1 MKRGSAFVTGAAQGI
16 GKSIVKALSQAGFRV
31 LAFDVDQ
38 ASLSVLDEG
47 QKGVFLGDVSDP
59 ASIHAGIEAAC
70 RLAPLTL
77 CVNNAG
83 IIGRT
88 PILMSEEKEVRR
100 IMEVN
105 LLGCFWGIQ
114 SAGRKMVAQRN
125 GGHII
130 NLSSGHAVLA
140 GFDRAA
146 YAATKAGIEALTRNA
161 ALELGHEGIC
171 VNAIAPGFTLSEMS
185 KGSLVGD
192 RRKTVERRLPLGRVG
207 VPEEVAS
214 AVVALATGA
223 ISGMTGQV
231 LRIDGGWSNSDV
243 RYSDL
248 KVPE

>member
-1 MKRGSAFVTGAAQGI
+1 MSLGAAFVTGGAQGI
-16 GKSIVKALSQAGFRV
+16 GRAIVRALADAGFAV
-31 LAFDVDQ
+31 LAFDVNHNALD
-38 ASLSVLDEG
+38 SLNEG
-47 QKGVFLGDVSDP
+47 QKGICWGDVSDP
-59 ASIHAGIEAAC
+59 ASVQAGIEEAC
-70 RLAPLTL
+70 ALGPLKV

-88 PILMSEEKEVRR
+88 PLLSASEEEVRC
-100 IMEVN
+100 IIEVN

-114 SAGRKMVAQRN
+114 AAGRKMVEQGE

-130 NLSSGHAVLA
+130 SLSSGHAVLA

-146 YAATKAGIEALTRNA
+146 YAATKAGIESLTRNA
-161 ALELGHEGIC
+161 ALELGHAGIC
-171 VNAIAPGFTLSEMS
+171 VNAVAPGFTLTEMS

-192 RRKTVERRLPLGRVG
+192 RRRIVERRLPLGRVG
-207 VPEEVAS
+207 MPDEVAS

-223 ISGMTGQV
+223 LSGMTGQV

>member
-1 MKRGSAFVTGAAQGI
+1 MTRRSAFVTGAAQGI
-16 GKSIVKALSQAGFRV
+16 GRAIVRALSDAGFEV
-31 LAFDVDQ
+31 LAFDVS
-38 ASLSVLDEG
+38 APALKSLDEG
-47 QKGVFLGDVSDP
+47 QRAVFVGDVSDP
-59 ASIHAGIEAAC
+59 SSIKAGIQAAAGF
-70 RLAPLTL
+70 APLAV

-83 IIGRT
+83 IIGRLPLLNLT
-88 PILMSEEKEVRR
+88 EPEVRR
-100 IMEVN
+100 IVEVN

-114 SAGRKMVAQRN
+114 EAGRRMVSQGE

-140 GFDRAA
+140 GYDRSI

-161 ALELGHEGIC
+161 ALELGQDGIC
-171 VNAIAPGFTLSEMS
+171 VNAIAPGFTLTEMS

-207 VPEEVAS
+207 VPEEAAAAVA
-214 AVVALATGA
+214 ALATGA

>member
-1 MKRGSAFVTGAAQGI
+1 MSPGSAFVTGGAQGI
-16 GKSIVKALSQAGFRV
+16 GRAIVRSLADAGFDV

-38 ASLSVLDEG
+38 SALDALDEG
-47 QKGVFLGDVSDP
+47 QKGVFLGDVSDLG
-59 ASIHAGIEAAC
+59 SVQAGIEAAC
-70 RLAPLTL
+70 RIGPLRV

-88 PILMSEEKEVRR
+88 PLLQSPEADVRR
-100 IMEVN
+100 IIDVN

-114 SAGRKMVAQRN
+114 AAGRRMVEQGG

-130 NLSSGHAVLA
+130 SLSSGHAVLA

-146 YAATKAGIEALTRNA
+146 YAATKAGIESLTRNA
-161 ALELGHEGIC
+161 ALELGHAGIC
-171 VNAIAPGFTLSEMS
+171 VNAVAPGFTLTEMS
-185 KGSLVGD
+185 KGSLVGE
-192 RRKTVERRLPLGRVG
+192 RRQIVERRLPLGRVG

-223 ISGMTGQV
+223 LSGMTGQV

-248 KVPE
+248 KVPD

>member
-1 MKRGSAFVTGAAQGI
+1 VSRGSAFVTGGAQGI
-16 GKSIVKALSQAGFRV
+16 GRAIVRALADAGFDV
-31 LAFDVDQ
+31 LAFDLDQ
-38 ASLSVLDEG
+38 AALNALDEG
-47 QKGVFLGDVSDP
+47 QRGVFCGDVSDLG
-59 ASIHAGIEAAC
+59 SVQTGIEAAC
-70 RLAPLTL
+70 SFGPLKV

-88 PILMSEEKEVRR
+88 PFLDSPEAEVRR
-100 IMEVN
+100 IIEVN

-114 SAGRKMVAQRN
+114 AAGRKMADQGE

-130 NLSSGHAVLA
+130 SLSSGHAVLA

-146 YAATKAGIEALTRNA
+146 YAATKAGIESLTRNA
-161 ALELGHEGIC
+161 ALELGHAGIC
-171 VNAIAPGFTLSEMS
+171 VNAVAPGFTLTEMS
-185 KGSLVGD
+185 KGSLVGE
-192 RRKTVERRLPLGRVG
+192 RRRIVERRLPLGRVG

-214 AVVALATGA
+214 AVVALATGSL
-223 ISGMTGQV
+223 SGMTGQV

>member
-1 MKRGSAFVTGAAQGI
+1 MSQGSALVTGGAQGI
-16 GKSIVKALSQAGFRV
+16 GRAIVRSLAEAGFRV

-38 ASLSVLDEG
+38 AALDSLDEG
-47 QKGVFLGDVSDP
+47 QAGLFCGDVSDP
-59 ASIHAGIEAAC
+59 ASVQAGIEAAC
-70 RLAPLTL
+70 SFGPLKV

-88 PILMSEEKEVRR
+88 PLLDASEPDVRR
-100 IMEVN
+100 IVEVN
-105 LLGCFWGIQ
+105 LLGCFWGVQ
-114 SAGRKMVAQRN
+114 AAGRKMVEQGE

-130 NLSSGHAVLA
+130 SLSSGHAVLA

-146 YAATKAGIEALTRNA
+146 YAATKAGIESLTRNA
-161 ALELGHEGIC
+161 ALELGHAGIC
-171 VNAIAPGFTLSEMS
+171 VNAVAPGFTLTEMS
-185 KGSLVGD
+185 KGSLVGE
-192 RRKTVERRLPLGRVG
+192 RRRVVERRLPLGRVG
-207 VPEEVAS
+207 FPEEVAS

-223 ISGMTGQV
+223 LSGMTGQV